1 VSGDAGACRQGR
13 GAAAR
18 IALLALLLQGS
29 AHSPPPPVAVTV
41 GRVTAIAWPGQQG
54 LATSLAEIADQARDF
69 PGIGALPDRPVRLI
83 LAPTREK
90 YDSLT
95 RGRLPRWSEGAAFP
109 DAGTIVLL
117 TVRPSD
123 RPVVALRHE
132 LAHLAL
138 RWHVGRYVP
147 LWFEEGYAAVAAR
160 EWDRL
165 DALRLNWQL
174 ARGVRMDLDDV
185 DRALRGVRGDA
196 ETGYALAATAVLLL
210 ERWGGERGLTPL
222 LANLPQAES
231 FDAALRATYHVTEGD
246 FELRWQRDVRSRY
259 GWVSWLA
266 AMGFFWLAIGAL
278 LVALVAL
285 RRKRDR
291 RKRAALEEAAEDG
304 GQVLDD
310 LETKE

>member
-1 VSGDAGACRQGR
+1 
-13 GAAAR
+13 
-18 IALLALLLQGS
+18 LQDPTQPS
-29 AHSPPPPVAVTV
+29 LPVAVTV
-41 GRVTAIAWPGQQG
+41 GRVTAVAWPSQEG
-54 LATSLAEIADQARDF
+54 LATSLAELADRARGF
-69 PGIGALPDRPVRLI
+69 PGIGPLPDRPIRVI
-83 LAPTREK
+83 LAPTREQ

-95 RGRLPRWSEGAAFP
+95 RSRLPLWSEGAAFP

-123 RPVVALRHE
+123 RPTALRHE

-138 RWHVGRYVP
+138 RWHVGRRQIP
-147 LWFEEGYAAVAAR
+147 LWFEEGYAAVAAQ

-210 ERWGGERGLTPL
+210 QRWGGDRGLGPL

-246 FELRWQRDVRSRY
+246 FELRWQRDVASRY
-259 GWVSWLA
+259 GWLSWLA
-266 AMGFFWLAIGAL
+266 AMGFFWLAIGAF
-278 LVALVAL
+278 LVALLVF

-291 RKRAALEEAAEDG
+291 RKRAALEAEL
-304 GQVLDD
+304 LDE
-310 LETKE
+310 LEITE